1 MSEHQLQ
8 VSDLLVEQ
16 RLRGI
21 IPGQTV
27 ELLSVKMLDDDL
39 AELVYRDE
47 LGQIGERTVTASEL
61 VGVSVVADS
70 EAAPPF
76 DGDPQDFRLA
86 AEALRIKYAALYDPM
101 AAVNSSDV
109 DPLPHQIRAVYE
121 ELLPRIP
128 LRFLLADDPGAG
140 KTIMA
145 GLYLKELFLRSDCE
159 RAIIVAPGGLVEQW
173 RDELAQKFDLNFTI
187 FHPSMLEETRV
198 GNPFVEHPYLI
209 VRMDQISR
217 SDEWMQYLA
226 DVQWDIAVVDEAHRM
241 SARYSMWAGDID
253 ETKRFKLGRL
263 LSETAHN
270 FLLMTAT
277 PHAGKEEDFQLFM
290 SLLDRDRFEGQF
302 REGVHRTDTKGLM
315 RRMVKEDLLTFEGK
329 PLFPERR
336 AYTVSYELSPAERD
350 LYDQVSDYV
359 RQEMGRADR
368 LVEQGDGKRGNTV
381 GFALTVLQRRL
392 ASSPEAILRSLER
405 RKARL
410 AEQLEQLRM
419 GNAQPVGVGPMNISA
434 DMLLEEATEEEQAS
448 IERQIEEVMAMS
460 TAAQTIPELEYEIN
474 VLSNLIHVAQRVR
487 AQGDD
492 KKWVE
497 LRTILDEQLLSN
509 APAGDNQDEGH
520 DGIRKIIIFTEH
532 RDTLS
537 YLEQKIGAQFGRENA
552 VVTIHGGTPHA
563 ERKAV
568 REQFTHNPETVVLLA
583 TDAAGEGLNLQRA
596 HLMVNYDL
604 PWNPNRIEQRFG
616 RIHRIGQREVCHLWN
631 LVAEDTREGSVFT
644 RLLEKI
650 NNMNRAYNG
659 NLFNVLG
666 DDDAFQGDS
675 LKNLLIE
682 AIRYGNKPGVRS
694 KLDRVIDS
702 SVSNGLDNIIAE
714 RALHRDL
721 FNNLELEKVRARME
735 KARERKL
742 QPGFISAFFIPAFQ
756 KLGGQ
761 IRKREQGRYEITRIP
776 TMLIDAARR
785 TNPWAPVAPR
795 YERVTFDLHY
805 VRVPG
810 RATASLIAPGHPL
823 LSVVLEMTIK
833 NLGNVLA
840 EGSIFVDRS
849 DKQLDT
855 PALLYT
861 VEQRITTSAPTAG
874 IGNST
879 GGRGG
884 DTVSHHFDYLILSQK
899 GDITVTT
906 APLYLNYTSPTDDEM
921 KAIHSII
928 DNAWVS
934 GNYDK
939 TIRPWAYRHGIQPR
953 MEELRAHRDID
964 IERTRVQVK
973 ERLLAEINHWDSEY
987 SRLLELERSGTI
999 GRLRASDAKKRAE
1012 DLEQRLDTR
1021 LKALE
1026 QARELSAAPTLI
1038 RGVALVIPSALIEVD
1053 DAGKSA
1059 TFAKEVKRVERR
1071 AVEAVL
1077 AAERALGHTPKEMA
1091 RNNPGYDIHSTDPR
1105 GYTYYIEV
1113 KGRIHGSETF
1123 TVTANEIQFGQTQK
1137 EHHKLAL
1144 VDVHPDGPDHDE
1156 IRYITQAFDH
1166 IESSVT
1172 TQSYNEKWRD
1182 YWSRGAPPL

>member
-1 MSEHQLQ
+1 M
-8 VSDLLVEQ
+8 
-16 RLRGI
+16 
-21 IPGQTV
+21 
-27 ELLSVKMLDDDL
+27 
-39 AELVYRDE
+39 
-47 LGQIGERTVTASEL
+47 
-61 VGVSVVADS
+61 
-70 EAAPPF
+70 
-76 DGDPQDFRLA
+76 
-86 AEALRIKYAALYDPM
+86 
-101 AAVNSSDV
+101 
-109 DPLPHQIRAVYE
+109 
-121 ELLPRIP
+121 
-128 LRFLLADDPGAG
+128 
-140 KTIMA
+140 
-145 GLYLKELFLRSDCE
+145 
-159 RAIIVAPGGLVEQW
+159 
-173 RDELAQKFDLNFTI
+173 
-187 FHPSMLEETRV
+187 
-198 GNPFVEHPYLI
+198 
-209 VRMDQISR
+209 
-217 SDEWMQYLA
+217 
-226 DVQWDIAVVDEAHRM
+226 
-241 SARYSMWAGDID
+241 
-253 ETKRFKLGRL
+253 
-263 LSETAHN
+263 
-270 FLLMTAT
+270 
-277 PHAGKEEDFQLFM
+277 
-290 SLLDRDRFEGQF
+290 
-302 REGVHRTDTKGLM
+302 
-315 RRMVKEDLLTFEGK
+315 
-329 PLFPERR
+329 
-336 AYTVSYELSPAERD
+336 
-350 LYDQVSDYV
+350 
-359 RQEMGRADR
+359 
-368 LVEQGDGKRGNTV
+368 
-381 GFALTVLQRRL
+381 TVLQRRL

-410 AEQLEQLRM
+410 TEQLEQLRM
-419 GNAQPVGVGPMNISA
+419 GNTQPVGVGPMNISA
-434 DMLLEEATEEEQAS
+434 DALLEEATEEEQAS

-460 TAAQTIPELEYEIN
+460 TASQTIPELEYEIN

-487 AQGDD
+487 AQGED

-509 APAGDNQDEGH
+509 TSAGDKQHEGH

-537 YLEQKIGAQFGRENA
+537 YLEQKIGAQFGRESA

-631 LVAEDTREGSVFT
+631 LVAEDTREGAVFT

-682 AIRYGNKPGVRS
+682 AIRYGNQPGVRS

-702 SVSNGLDNIIAE
+702 SVSTGLDNIIAE

-776 TMLIDAARR
+776 TTLIDAARR
-785 TNPWAPVAPR
+785 ANPWAPVAPR

-823 LSVVLEMTIK
+823 LSVVLELTIK
-833 NLGNVLA
+833 NLGSVLA
-840 EGSIFVDRS
+840 QGSIFVDRS

-884 DTVSHHFDYLILSQK
+884 DTVSHHFDYLILSQE
-899 GDITVTT
+899 GNITVTA
-906 APLYLNYTSPTDDEM
+906 APLYLNYTAPTDDEM

-934 GNYDK
+934 GNYDNSSLGVPPRH
-939 TIRPWAYRHGIQPR
+939 TTPYGRTTRTSRHRYRTHPG
-953 MEELRAHRDID
+953 
-964 IERTRVQVK
+964 
-973 ERLLAEINHWDSEY
+973 
-987 SRLLELERSGTI
+987 
-999 GRLRASDAKKRAE
+999 AS
-1012 DLEQRLDTR
+1012 
-1021 LKALE
+1021 
-1026 QARELSAAPTLI
+1026 
-1038 RGVALVIPSALIEVD
+1038 
-1053 DAGKSA
+1053 
-1059 TFAKEVKRVERR
+1059 
-1071 AVEAVL
+1071 
-1077 AAERALGHTPKEMA
+1077 
-1091 RNNPGYDIHSTDPR
+1091 
-1105 GYTYYIEV
+1105 
-1113 KGRIHGSETF
+1113 
-1123 TVTANEIQFGQTQK
+1123 
-1137 EHHKLAL
+1137 
-1144 VDVHPDGPDHDE
+1144 
-1156 IRYITQAFDH
+1156 
-1166 IESSVT
+1166 
-1172 TQSYNEKWRD
+1172 
-1182 YWSRGAPPL
+1182 